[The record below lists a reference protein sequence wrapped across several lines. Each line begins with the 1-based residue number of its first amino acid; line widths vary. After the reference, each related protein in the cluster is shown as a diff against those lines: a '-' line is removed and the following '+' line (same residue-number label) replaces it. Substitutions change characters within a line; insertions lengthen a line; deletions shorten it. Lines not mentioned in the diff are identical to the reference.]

1 MKKRTLICSV
11 ICALCLLMAVLC
23 GCEEEQKTE
32 CPAEDTEVRAQA
44 LEIMKG
50 AWECEDN
57 PLGIPDSYVGYLHLE
72 ISADGSF
79 EMYDV
84 EAGNP
89 GIEGSFLFL
98 EDGTVQLADV
108 DRVDFDPPSVWSG
121 MEYDQELS
129 YELKSETKLLLTYT
143 DPESGE
149 KMTLIFDKVKK

>member
-1 MKKRTLICSV
+1 MKKFHSGIC
-11 ICALCLLMAVLC
+11 LCLLCLLLAVLC

-32 CPAEDTEVRAQA
+32 CPAEDPEVRAQA
-44 LEIMKG
+44 LELMKG

-89 GIEGSFLFL
+89 GIEGKFLFL
-98 EDGTVQLADV
+98 QDGTVQLADV
-108 DRVDFDPPSVWSG
+108 NRVDFDPPALWDS
-121 MEYDQELS
+121 MKTDQVLA
-129 YELKSETKLLLTYT
+129 YQLKSETKLLLTYT
-143 DPESGE
+143 DPKTDEE
-149 KMTLIFDKVKK
+149 ITLIFDKVKK